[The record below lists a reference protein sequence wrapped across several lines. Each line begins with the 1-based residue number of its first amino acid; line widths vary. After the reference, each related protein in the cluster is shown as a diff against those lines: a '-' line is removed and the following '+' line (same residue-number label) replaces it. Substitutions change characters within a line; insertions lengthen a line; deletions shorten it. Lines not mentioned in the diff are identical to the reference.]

1 MRAVLYV
8 RVSRSDGVQEPET
21 QLRQLREFA
30 RSKQWRVVS
39 ELADRVTGDPLRR
52 GRNPPGLS
60 SALELIERR
69 KAEVLAVFAADRLV
83 RSPIHLLQ
91 LVAQV
96 QAAGGRVASLQDGAD
111 LDTTTDAG
119 ELFVFLRGWWA
130 KMELRLTRART
141 MAGLERAR
149 AEGKRF
155 GRPEAPL
162 PELAALESLLKSGVR
177 DRQQLAARL
186 GCGTWAVRKGLAA
199 LRRRLAQGAGSPAE
213 RDAPASCPTTGGT
226 AWDPP

>member
-21 QLRQLREFA
+21 QLRQLRDFA
-30 RSKQWRVVS
+30 RCKQWRVVA
-39 ELADRVTGDPLRR
+39 ELQDRVTGDPLRR
-52 GRNPPGLS
+52 GRNPPALVN
-60 SALELIERR
+60 ALELIDRR

-141 MAGLERAR
+141 QAGLERAR

-155 GRPEAPL
+155 GRPVTQL
-162 PELAALESLLKSGVR
+162 PELGALAELLAGGLR
-177 DRQQLAARL
+177 DRKQLAARL
-186 GCGTWAVRKGLAA
+186 GCSTWAVRKAQAELAKKGSA
-199 LRRRLAQGAGSPAE
+199 KDAGAQTEPPA
-213 RDAPASCPTTGGT
+213 
-226 AWDPP
+226 

>member
-1 MRAVLYV
+1 MMCAVLYV

-21 QLRQLREFA
+21 QLRQLREWA
-30 RSKQWRVVS
+30 SQKKWRVIA
-39 ELADRVTGDPLRR
+39 ECEDRVTGDPVRR
-52 GRNPPGLS
+52 GRNPAGLAQ
-60 SALELIERR
+60 ALSLIERR

-83 RSPIHLLQ
+83 RSPLHLLQ

-149 AEGKRF
+149 AEGRRG
-155 GRPEAPL
+155 GRPTSAQ
-162 PELAALESLLKSGVR
+162 PELAALSALLAQGVK
-177 DRQQLAARL
+177 DRTELAERL
-186 GCGTWAVRKGLAA
+186 GCTTWGVRKAQRQLAKNGSA
-199 LRRRLAQGAGSPAE
+199 NSPTAVTEAAGQ
-213 RDAPASCPTTGGT
+213 
-226 AWDPP
+226 

>member
-21 QLRQLREFA
+21 QLRQLREWA
-30 RSKQWRVVS
+30 QQKQWRVIAQH
-39 ELADRVTGDPLRR
+39 EDRITGDPVRR
-52 GRNPPGLS
+52 GRNPPGLAE
-60 SALELIERR
+60 ALGLIERR

-83 RSPIHLLQ
+83 RSPLHLLQ

-149 AEGKRF
+149 AEGRRG
-155 GRPEAPL
+155 GRPTAAQ
-162 PELAALESLLKSGVR
+162 PEPAALAALLAQGVK
-177 DRQQLAARL
+177 DRSELAARL
-186 GCGTWAVRKGLAA
+186 GCSTWGVRKA
-199 LRRRLAQGAGSPAE
+199 LRAVAKNGSAE
-213 RDAPASCPTTGGT
+213 LPVAVTEETG
-226 AWDPP
+226 P